1 MRGNASSSRS
11 LVKENTS
18 RIICL
23 LIDLKKIGRS
33 WCVTKQ
39 FWGGGSCVT
48 NLDQTKDKL
57 QFFTPMLY
65 EILVLVISWS
75 QPHFWR
81 QGVVYVPS
89 ISNCCFGVAN
99 IVKKY
104 QEKITQRKRIH
115 VKRETPRSTQKILF
129 FSRWQKRK
137 CTPWR
142 PSIVLSRKPLV
153 YVYPRLPATTLYF

>member
-1 MRGNASSSRS
+1 MPPYRPLENWKK
-11 LVKENTS
+11 LVRFKA
-18 RIICL
+18 
-23 LIDLKKIGRS
+23 G
-33 WCVTKQ
+33 
-39 FWGGGSCVT
+39 WGGDSCVT

-89 ISNCCFGVAN
+89 ISNCCCFGVAN

-104 QEKITQRKRIH
+104 QEKITHRKRIH
-115 VKRETPRSTQKILF
+115 VKRNGPEHSKDTF
-129 FSRWQKRK
+129 FSHVGRK
-137 CTPWR
+137 ENAHHGGLALC
-142 PSIVLSRKPLV
+142 
-153 YVYPRLPATTLYF
+153 

>member
-1 MRGNASSSRS
+1 MPPYRPQENWKK
-11 LVKENTS
+11 LVRYKA
-18 RIICL
+18 
-23 LIDLKKIGRS
+23 G
-33 WCVTKQ
+33 
-39 FWGGGSCVT
+39 WGGDSCVT

-104 QEKITQRKRIH
+104 QEKITHRKRIH
-115 VKRETPRSTQKILF
+115 VKRNGPEHSKDTF
-129 FSRWQKRK
+129 FSHVGRK
-137 CTPWR
+137 ENAHHGGLALC
-142 PSIVLSRKPLV
+142 
-153 YVYPRLPATTLYF
+153 

>member
-1 MRGNASSSRS
+1 MPPYRPQENWKK
-11 LVKENTS
+11 LVRYKAG
-18 RIICL
+18 L
-23 LIDLKKIGRS
+23 
-33 WCVTKQ
+33 
-39 FWGGGSCVT
+39 GGVSCVT

-115 VKRETPRSTQKILF
+115 VKRNALEHSKDTF
-129 FSRWQKRK
+129 F
-137 CTPWR
+137 
-142 PSIVLSRKPLV
+142 L
-153 YVYPRLPATTLYF
+153 TLAEKKMHTMEA